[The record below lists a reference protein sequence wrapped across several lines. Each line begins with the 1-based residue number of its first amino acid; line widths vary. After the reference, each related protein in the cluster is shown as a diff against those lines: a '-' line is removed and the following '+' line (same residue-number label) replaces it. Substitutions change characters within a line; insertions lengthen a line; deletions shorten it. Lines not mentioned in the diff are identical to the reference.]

1 MADDRQTCC
10 GGRDRRRRPAD
21 DAFLLL
27 GGIRRG
33 EDPYDIVGTMELR
46 DDER

>member
-1 MADDRQTCC
+1 VVNRTETV
-10 GGRDRRRRPAD
+10 RSRSPD

-27 GGIRRG
+27 DGIRKG